1 MPSSEGLALRPPI
14 EPMETRP
21 AAHIPEGDGWTYEP
35 KWDGFRCV
43 AFRDGKNVELQS
55 KSGETLTRYFPEIVS
70 ALLDART
77 QRFVV
82 DGELMIVEG
91 ECADFDAL
99 LQRIHP
105 AESRV
110 RRLAAETP
118 ATYVLFDLLVDGR
131 SKLFERTLQER
142 RACLEEFVLRN
153 FAKNPSIA
161 LSPATTDVALA
172 KRWLSGSLAR
182 LDGVIAKANVPYAFG
197 SRDAVFKIKR
207 SYTADCVIGGFR
219 TANDG
224 SIASL
229 LLGLYDDGGLLHHV
243 GFVGSM
249 SAQERQRAAEL
260 LKPIVEP
267 PGFTGAA
274 PGGPSRWRRAENA
287 QWFPV
292 KPKIVVEVSF
302 DHVTARRFRHATRLL
317 RWRDDKAPR
326 QCTMEQLLDP
336 TERSGSQ
343 KAPR

>member
-1 MPSSEGLALRPPI
+1 MPSFEGLALRPPI
-14 EPMETRP
+14 EPMETRH
-21 AAHIPEGDGWTYEP
+21 ARHIPEGDDWTYEP
-35 KWDGFRCV
+35 KWDGFRCI

-70 ALLDART
+70 ALLEAT
-77 QRFVV
+77 AQRFVV

-91 ECADFDAL
+91 EISDFDAL

-118 ATYVLFDLLVDGR
+118 AIYVLFDLLVQDR
-131 SKLFERTLQER
+131 SEVFRRKLRER
-142 RACLEEFVLRN
+142 RACLKTFVHHN
-153 FAKNPSIA
+153 FATDSAIT
-161 LSPATTDVALA
+161 LSPATEDPGLA
-172 KRWLSGSLAR
+172 ARWLSGSLAR
-182 LDGVIAKANVPYAFG
+182 LDGVIAKKDLPYAFG
-197 SRDAVFKIKR
+197 SRDAAVKVKR
-207 SYTADCVIGGFR
+207 RYTADCAIGGFR
-219 TANDG
+219 TSSDG

-229 LLGLYDDGGLLHHV
+229 LLGLYDDGGLLQHV

-249 SAQERQRAAEL
+249 SAQERTRAAEL
-260 LKPIVEP
+260 LKPLVEA

-302 DHVTARRFRHATRLL
+302 DHVTARRFRHAARLL
-317 RWRDDKAPR
+317 RWRLDKAPA
-326 QCTMEQLLDP
+326 QCTMDQLINP
-336 TERSGSQ
+336 TEPSGLP
-343 KAPR
+343 KAPP

>member
-1 MPSSEGLALRPPI
+1 MPNFEELALRPPI
-14 EPMETRP
+14 ESMETRH
-21 AAHIPEGDGWTYEP
+21 AQRIPEGADWTYEP
-35 KWDGFRCV
+35 KWDGFRCI
-43 AFRDGKNVELQS
+43 AFRDGRNVELQS

-70 ALLDART
+70 ALLEAT
-77 QRFVV
+77 AQRFVV

-91 ECADFDAL
+91 ETSDFDAL

-118 ATYVLFDLLVDGR
+118 AVYVLFDLLVQDR
-131 SKLFERTLQER
+131 SELFERKLRER
-142 RACLEEFVLRN
+142 RACLKAFVQRN
-153 FAKNPSIA
+153 FATNSTIA
-161 LSPATTDVALA
+161 LSPATDDPGLA
-172 KRWLSGSLAR
+172 ARWLSGSLAR
-182 LDGVIAKANVPYAFG
+182 LDGVIAKKDVPYAFG
-197 SRDAVFKIKR
+197 SRDAAVKVKR
-207 SYTADCVIGGFR
+207 RYTADCVIGGFR
-219 TANDG
+219 TGSDG

-229 LLGLYDDGGLLHHV
+229 LLGLYDDAGLLHHV

-249 SAQERQRAAEL
+249 SAQERAHAAEL

-292 KPKIVVEVSF
+292 KPKVVVEVSF

-317 RWRDDKAPR
+317 RWRVDKAPR
-326 QCTMEQLLDP
+326 QCTMDQLLNP
-336 TERSGSQ
+336 TEPSGLP
-343 KAPR
+343 KAPP

>member
-1 MPSSEGLALRPPI
+1 MPSFEKLALRPPI
-14 EPMETRP
+14 EPMETRH
-21 AAHIPEGDGWTYEP
+21 AQKIPEGAGWTYEP

-55 KSGETLTRYFPEIVS
+55 KSGETLTRYFPEIVA
-70 ALLDART
+70 ALLEAPAE
-77 QRFVV
+77 RFVV

-91 ECADFDAL
+91 EAADFDAL

-110 RRLAAETP
+110 RCLAAETP
-118 ATYVLFDLLVDGR
+118 ATYVLFDLLVEGR
-131 SKLFERTLQER
+131 SKLFEHKLNER
-142 RACLEEFVLRN
+142 RAQLEEFVLRN
-153 FAKNPSIA
+153 FAKNTSVA
-161 LSPATTDVALA
+161 LSPATSDVAHA
-172 KRWLSGSLAR
+172 RQWLSGSLAR

-197 SRDAVFKIKR
+197 SRKAVVKIKR

-219 TANDG
+219 TASDG
-224 SIASL
+224 TIASL
-229 LLGLYDDGGLLHHV
+229 LLGLYDHDGLLHHV

-249 SAQERQRAAEL
+249 SAQERKRAADL

-292 KPKIVVEVSF
+292 NPKIVVEVSF

-317 RWRDDKAPR
+317 RWRVDKAPR
-326 QCTMEQLLDP
+326 QCTMDQLLNP
-336 TERSGSQ
+336 TE
-343 KAPR
+343 